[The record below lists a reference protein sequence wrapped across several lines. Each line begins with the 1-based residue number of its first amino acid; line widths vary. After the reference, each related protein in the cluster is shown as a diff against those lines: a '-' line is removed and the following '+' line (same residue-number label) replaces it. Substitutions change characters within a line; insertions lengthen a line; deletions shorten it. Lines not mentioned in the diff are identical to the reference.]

1 MNITNKGEKMSKI
14 KNIIAILFLSVLIT
28 NCASVGNE
36 SLVGQKAENVNSAIV
51 KGKTTMTEIKSIYGD
66 PYETSFTATGTL
78 IYKYRYDDTST
89 MNAKTV
95 ASVLFTY
102 GLAGSKMEGTRL
114 ELVVLFDE
122 SDIVKNYNF
131 STSEIDG
138 GTGLFA
144 KKN

>member
-1 MNITNKGEKMSKI
+1 MIHSR
-14 KNIIAILFLSVLIT
+14 
-28 NCASVGNE
+28 
-36 SLVGQKAENVNSAIV
+36 
-51 KGKTTMTEIKSIYGD
+51 
-66 PYETSFTATGTL
+66 TSFTATGTL
-78 IYKYRYDDTST
+78 IYKYRYDDTSA

-122 SDIVKNYNF
+122 NNVVQNYNF
-131 STSEIDG
+131 STSEING

>member
-1 MNITNKGEKMSKI
+1 M
-14 KNIIAILFLSVLIT
+14 
-28 NCASVGNE
+28 
-36 SLVGQKAENVNSAIV
+36 NSAIV
-51 KGKTTMTEIKSIYGD
+51 KGKTTITEVKGIYGD
-66 PYETSFTATGTL
+66 PFETSFTATGTL
-78 IYKYRYDDTST
+78 IYKYRYDDTSS

-122 SDIVKNYNF
+122 NNIVKNYNF
-131 STSEIDG
+131 STSDING

-144 KKN
+144 NNTRS

>member
-66 PYETSFTATGTL
+66 PYVLNSGSSPYPYTTFLALPSES
-78 IYKYRYDDTST
+78 ST
-89 MNAKTV
+89 WP
-95 ASVLFTY
+95 
-102 GLAGSKMEGTRL
+102 
-114 ELVVLFDE
+114 
-122 SDIVKNYNF
+122 
-131 STSEIDG
+131 
-138 GTGLFA
+138 
-144 KKN
+144 

>member
-1 MNITNKGEKMSKI
+1 MNKL
-14 KNIIAILFLSVLIT
+14 KNMIAILFLSVLVT

-36 SLVGQKAENVNSAIV
+36 SLVGQKPEQVNSAIV
-51 KGKTTMTEIKSIYGD
+51 KGKTTITEVKGIYGD
-66 PYETSFTATGTL
+66 PFETSFTATGTL
-78 IYKYRYDDTST
+78 IYKYRYDDTSS
-89 MNAKTV
+89 MNAETV

-122 SDIVKNYNF
+122 NNIVKNYNF
-131 STSEIDG
+131 STSDING

-144 KKN
+144 NNTKS